1 MTEDNQPSFRL
12 PSVSR
17 KKIPAAFDV
26 VRFPLKRRQRREP
39 SASPACG
46 RLVYRRP
53 CERRARDRAAR
64 RCARRAC
71 RRSYSG
77 YPDGNDFNRLRFVS
91 GLKASLPAVACPT
104 SAKTSARNRPSRA
117 GRMRSR
123 CARSSAS
130 TIDSSISGAELL
142 EAEWSLISIIQSM
155 LWRGTNRNHRQREV
169 VDERADSFIAK
180 RRLPC
185 DQNAD
190 YRVTMEFN
198 PLTAVPAI

>member
-77 YPDGNDFNRLRFVS
+77 YPDGNDFNRLRFDS
-91 GLKASLPAVACPT
+91 GLKACLRSPARHQPRPLLATDHLALGECQSLREIIRLNYRLVDIWCRVIRSRVVLDIDNTVDVVARHKSKS
-104 SAKTSARNRPSRA
+104 SAKG
-117 GRMRSR
+117 GR
-123 CARSSAS
+123 
-130 TIDSSISGAELL
+130 
-142 EAEWSLISIIQSM
+142 
-155 LWRGTNRNHRQREV
+155 
-169 VDERADSFIAK
+169 
-180 RRLPC
+180 
-185 DQNAD
+185 
-190 YRVTMEFN
+190 
-198 PLTAVPAI
+198 